1 MAVTGNEFLDR
12 VITNLPYALIPVVG
26 PTIAGGRI
34 LSGAGSPPAKKP
46 PATTSESPEATT
58 SSTGARTTGN
68 TSNVDAGTPNLPT
81 QQGLPQGAP
90 DLSNFGALV
99 KEIFD
104 RQAAEAEAARKF
116 YPERAEIDLD
126 VWKRT
131 EELRRRNVL
140 ERMEE
145 KTRRDVELKTID
157 AWRGV
162 TEAGIN
168 RDAYLAQGMMQLSA
182 TLGMPNPN
190 VMQANA
196 GIIQQGIGAFR
207 PGTPVF

>member
-34 LSGAGSPPAKKP
+34 LSGAGSPPARKRP
-46 PATTSESPEATT
+46 TERTQFPETTTG
-58 SSTGARTTGN
+58 STGADTAGDAST
-68 TSNVDAGTPNLPT
+68 VDSGSPDLPT

-90 DLSNFGALV
+90 DMSNIG
-99 KEIFD
+99 EIFKAVLAQ
-104 RQAAEAEAARKF
+104 QAAESKAAREF
-116 YPERAEIDLD
+116 YPERAGIDYQYWQQRED
-126 VWKRT
+126 IARQ
-131 EELRRRNVL
+131 NAL